1 MQDPPTP
8 RSRSL
13 TRRALG
19 IVATACLVITGS
31 LGAATASAAAPSPAD
46 DPTAKPVPV
55 TKATLP
61 ASLRDKMAGSVS
73 ARKGPRTVFV
83 ELTGQGAAD
92 AASAARGQGKDKAA
106 QRAAARAARLAARDK
121 AAAVVKTAKGRDSGA
136 RELYQIVNTVPAVVM
151 RGDAAAIRAVA
162 GRSDVVAVRPI
173 VPKKVTN
180 AGAAQLTRVLD
191 EWQQTGRLGDGVTVG
206 VIDTGIDFTHADFG
220 GVGTRAAYEAALE
233 VSDSEAGAAWRDPLP
248 PLAKTKLAG
257 GWDFV
262 GNDYDADPDSPDY
275 QPVPHPDANP
285 LDCNEHGTHV
295 SGTVAGYGVDADGS
309 TFTGDY
315 RALTGTD
322 LYGMQVGPGM
332 APKATLYGLK
342 VFGCAGST
350 DVVSLALDRALDP
363 NGDGDFSD
371 RLDIVNLSL
380 GSDYATVDDP
390 ENLVVDNL
398 AKHGVLPVIAMG
410 NAGDLTDV
418 GGSPGNAV
426 RSLAVASSVD
436 QYQLLSGIKV
446 NAPPAEVGTAAGQTS
461 VAYDWANEPD
471 VTGDVVALSEAN
483 ADGCDPLDGADA
495 AAVAGKVAWLTWD
508 SDDSTRR
515 CGSAG
520 RAANVKKA
528 GAIGALFTGDV
539 AIFASGISGDPDI
552 PVFQL
557 TLKQTQRLQAAVDAG
572 TLDVTFTKDLLN
584 AVQDVDPSIADL
596 PSSFTSRGPHGSI
609 GVVKPDVAAPG
620 DTIASAA
627 MGTGDGVSVL
637 SGTSMA
643 TPHTAGI
650 AALVKQS
657 HSTWTSEQLKA
668 AIMNTAGHDLWTDPN
683 QSGTR
688 FGPARVGVGRVDA
701 LAAVGTKVLAYAEA
715 GSGGVSAS
723 FGVVEAPVTR
733 GLVTARRTI
742 TLQNTGTTR
751 ANLSLRYEPIVTQ
764 PGVGYSVRPARVTLR
779 PGQTRRVV
787 VTMTVRPTALRHTI
801 DPTMQAEQIGLPRQF
816 VSDAS
821 GRVLV
826 SGASAQP
833 LRVPVYGAAKPTS
846 STRVFPL
853 STPRR
858 DTLRVIGTGIDQGSG
873 ASAYTSLLSVLE
885 LGATSPRLPTCKAAE
900 QTGCTVN
907 QTAQGGD
914 LKYVGANATDEW
926 LWFGLATWGNSAT
939 IGNTMIPYV
948 DFDVN
953 GDKESDY
960 EAYVQN
966 YPGTDVLFSVLVD
979 LESGEA
985 IDLQPVNFQFG
996 DIDANVFD
1004 TDVVLVPVLREA
1016 LTATK
1021 GSKVTYSV
1029 GTFSPYT
1036 NNSNGDIDEV
1046 GPVTFD
1052 SAKPAIGVD
1061 SELFLDARGTIPV
1074 TRTGAPAAK
1083 DTGKGQHP
1091 KPSAAQAL
1099 VIRLHGASGSRAQVV
1114 RFR

>member
-1 MQDPPTP
+1 MHPPTH
-8 RSRSL
+8 RSRSRA
-13 TRRALG
+13 RRALG
-19 IVATACLVITGS
+19 LAAAASLVVAGG
-31 LGAATASAAAPSPAD
+31 LGAAGASAATPSSPTG
-46 DPTAKPVPV
+46 DPGARPVPV

-61 ASLRDKMAGSVS
+61 ASLRGKLAGSVS

-92 AASAARGQGKDKAA
+92 AAEAARGQGRDKAA
-106 QRAAARAARLAARDK
+106 QRAAARAARAAARDK
-121 AAAVVKTAKGRDSGA
+121 AAAVLQAARGKDRSA
-136 RELYQIVNTVPAVVM
+136 RELYQIANTVPAIVM

-162 GRSDVVAVRPI
+162 ARSDVVSVRPVI
-173 VPKKVTN
+173 PKKVTN
-180 AGAAQLTRVLD
+180 AGAAQLTKVLD

-220 GVGTRAAYEAALE
+220 GTGTTAAYQAALE
-233 VSDSEAGAAWRDPLP
+233 ISDKPAGAAWRDSLP
-248 PLAKTKLAG
+248 PLAKAKFAG

-262 GNDYDADPDSPDY
+262 GNDYNADPTSADY

-295 SGTVAGYGVDADGS
+295 SGTVAGYGVAADGA

-315 RALTGTD
+315 RTLTGPK
-322 LYGMQVGPGM
+322 LYGMQIGPGM

-342 VFGCAGST
+342 VFGCQGST
-350 DVVSLALDRALDP
+350 DVVTLALDRALDP

-380 GSDYATVDDP
+380 GADYATVDDP
-390 ENLVVDNL
+390 ENLVVDKL
-398 AKHGVLPVIAMG
+398 ARHGVLPVISMG

-436 QYQLLSGIKV
+436 QYQLLSGVKV
-446 NAPPAEVGTAAGQTS
+446 NAPSDVAGTAAGQTS
-461 VAYDWANEPD
+461 AAYDWAGAPD
-471 VTGDVVALSEAN
+471 VTGDVVTLSAAN
-483 ADGCDPLDGADA
+483 ADGCDPLGAADA

-508 SDDSTRR
+508 SNDATRR

-520 RAANVKKA
+520 RAANVKRA
-528 GAIGALFTGDV
+528 GAIGALFTGDEL
-539 AIFASGISGDPDI
+539 IFASGITGDPDI
-552 PVFQL
+552 PVLQL
-557 TLKQTQRLQAAVDAG
+557 TLKQTQRLQAAASAG
-572 TLDVTFTKDLLN
+572 TLNVTFTKDLLN
-584 AVQDVDPSIADL
+584 AVQDIDPSIVDL

-627 MGTGDGVSVL
+627 MGTGDRVSVL

-643 TPHTAGI
+643 SPHTAGI
-650 AALVKQS
+650 AALVKQTHPS
-657 HSTWTSEQLKA
+657 WTSEQLKA
-668 AIMNTAGHDLWTDPN
+668 AIMNTAGHDLWTDPD

-688 FGPARVGVGRVDA
+688 FGPARVGAGRVDA
-701 LAAVGTKVLAYAEA
+701 LAAVGTRVLAYADA

-723 FGVVEAPVTR
+723 FGVLEAPVNR
-733 GLVTARRTI
+733 GLVTARRTL
-742 TLQNTGTTR
+742 TLQNTGSSR
-751 ANLSLRYEPIVTQ
+751 ANLTLRYQPVVSQ
-764 PGVGYSVRPARVTLR
+764 PGVSYSVVPSRVTLGA
-779 PGQTRRVV
+779 GQTRRVL

-801 DPTMQAEQIGLPRQF
+801 DPTMQVEQIGAARQF

-826 SGASAQP
+826 SGAGAQP

-846 STRVFPL
+846 ATRVLPL
-853 STPRR
+853 STPRG
-858 DTLRVIGTGIDQGSG
+858 DTLRVLGAGIDQGSG
-873 ASAYTSLLSVLE
+873 AGAYRSLLSVLQ
-885 LGATSPRLPTCKAAE
+885 LGATSPRLPGCQAAE
-900 QTGCTVN
+900 QTGCTIN
-907 QTAQGGD
+907 RTAQGGD

-926 LWFGLATWGNSAT
+926 LWFGLATWGDSAT

-953 GDKESDY
+953 GDHEPDY

-966 YPGTDVLFSVLVD
+966 YPGTDVLLSVLVD
-979 LESGEA
+979 LGSGEA
-985 IDLQPVNFQFG
+985 VDLQPVNFEFG
-996 DIDANVFD
+996 DVDTNVFD

-1016 LTATK
+1016 LTAAK
-1021 GSKVTYSV
+1021 GSKISYTV

-1036 NNSNGDIDEV
+1036 NNPSGDIDEA

-1052 SAKPAIGVD
+1052 TARPAVGVG
-1061 SELFLDARGTIPV
+1061 SELFRDTRGAIPV
-1074 TRTGAPAAK
+1074 TRTGAPSVAGTAKGHDRPAAA
-1083 DTGKGQHP
+1083 D
-1091 KPSAAQAL
+1091 AL
-1099 VIRLHGASGSRAQVV
+1099 VIRLHGASGARAQVV